1 MVGIYLLSQLQE
13 LDLIIGLYRD
23 DGLAVSRLKERQ
35 TELRKKKIC
44 KIFKDNGLKITTEA
58 NAKCVNFLDV
68 TFNLETGLYKPYM
81 KPNHT
86 PTYVHV
92 ESNHPPSIIKNIPKS
107 VNKRLSTNSSNEEIF
122 KEACKP
128 YQQAL
133 QNSGYAYKLEFIQ
146 RKEKEKTKPNRSR
159 NITYFNPP
167 FSKNVQTNLGQHFL
181 KLIKKCFPEN
191 HPLAKVVNRNNVKLS
206 YKTMPNL
213 QKLISNHNR
222 KIQNPKQTQEQT
234 PSCNC
239 RETSDPCPMDGNCL
253 VDKLVYRATVTDENE
268 KVETYTGLTSKTF
281 KTRYYGHSRSFR
293 EKESEHS
300 TTLSTHIWKL
310 KNKNKNFNVRWEV
323 VARANDFNPISR
335 KCQLC
340 LKEKYYILF
349 HQGGATLNKRSELF
363 STCRHRLRR
372 LLSNT

>member
-1 MVGIYLLSQLQE
+1 M
-13 LDLIIGLYRD
+13 
-23 DGLAVSRLKERQ
+23 SRLRARQ

-44 KIFKDNGLKITTEA
+44 KIFKDNGLRITTEA

-86 PTYVHV
+86 PVYVHV

-122 KEACKP
+122 NEASRP
-128 YQQAL
+128 FQQAL
-133 QNSGYAYKLEFIQ
+133 QKSGYTYELKYMP
-146 RKEKEKTKPNRSR
+146 RKENEKLTSNRYR
-159 NITYFNPP
+159 NITYFNHP
-167 FSKNVQTNLGQHFL
+167 FSKNVQTNLGQKFL
-181 KLIKKCFPEN
+181 QLIKKCFPEN
-191 HPLAKVVNRNNVKLS
+191 HPLEKVVNKNTVKIS

-213 QKLISNHNR
+213 QKIISNHNR
-222 KIQNPKQTQEQT
+222 KIQKPKPTQEQIPT
-234 PSCNC
+234 CNC
-239 RETSDPCPMDGNCL
+239 RQSSDPCPMEGNCL
-253 VDKLVYRATVTDENE
+253 VDKLVYRATVTDENN
-268 KVETYTGLTSKTF
+268 KVETYTGLTSRTF
-281 KTRYYGHSRSFR
+281 KKRYYGHSHSFR
-293 EKESEHS
+293 ERDSEHS

-310 KNKNKNFNVRWEV
+310 KDKNQNFDVKWEV
-323 VARANDFNPISR
+323 VARASDFNPTTR

-340 LKEKYYILF
+340 LKEKYYILL